1 MQTQWQSL
9 GEQRNRSW
17 DANRKRIDAKT
28 LFSFSRPN
36 SLSSSWFRGSLRNRL
51 HYPHLASSRCAA
63 FNPFLLSLLSLSFVF
78 TALLRLLFAR
88 WINLSLLSKKLLT
101 LRFIADPFG
110 KYEQDGGRVGSRP
123 SGVAASRASVKG
135 ERQRVPPSL
144 PPPSLECSSRDGK
157 RRFRRR
163 SERERAG

>member
-28 LFSFSRPN
+28 LFPFSRPN
-36 SLSSSWFRGSLRNRL
+36 SLSSSCFRGSLRNRL

-101 LRFIADPFG
+101 LRFIANPFG
-110 KYEQDGGRVGSRP
+110 KGGGAGRWKGWFTAERSCGESSERKRRAAEGS
-123 SGVAASRASVKG
+123 
-135 ERQRVPPSL
+135 SL
-144 PPPSLECSSRDGK
+144 PTFLFGMFFSGW
-157 RRFRRR
+157 
-163 SERERAG
+163 